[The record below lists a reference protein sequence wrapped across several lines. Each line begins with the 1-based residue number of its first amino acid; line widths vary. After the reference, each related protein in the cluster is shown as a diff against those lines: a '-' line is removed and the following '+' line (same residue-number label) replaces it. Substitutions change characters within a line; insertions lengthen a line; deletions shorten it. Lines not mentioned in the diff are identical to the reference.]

1 MRWWKSSA
9 RTGGS
14 QHSRREADEI
24 ESKEG
29 LCKNMQENDRPE
41 LSRFFDGWLA
51 ETRQIESENRK
62 RWQPG
67 GRREG
72 RGSHAESRRA
82 HDAVCV
88 PPIAQVIVD
97 PLVASLRVSLFIDP
111 EGRKKEKNKSMSK
124 SKKKDVH
131 ANLCKRR
138 RTRTGESGSVL
149 QRIGRA
155 RKYETETP
163 AGVSQCGN
171 RRPRYRRWRDT
182 HPPPPPTKE
191 GAWEEERKQE
201 GEGAARSPSLPWRAQ
216 WLSYRGT
223 LCISERG
230 RYST

>member
-1 MRWWKSSA
+1 MKGHGGLGSEAVRWWKSSA

-14 QHSRREADEI
+14 QHARCEADEI

-62 RWQPG
+62 RWQPR

-111 EGRKKEKNKSMSK
+111 EGRKKEKKTKTCRRPKRKTCTRTSASAGA
-124 SKKKDVH
+124 H
-131 ANLCKRR
+131 AQTKAGASYSESAGHENTKRR
-138 RTRTGESGSVL
+138 H
-149 QRIGRA
+149 QRG
-155 RKYETETP
+155 
-163 AGVSQCGN
+163 
-171 RRPRYRRWRDT
+171 
-182 HPPPPPTKE
+182 
-191 GAWEEERKQE
+191 
-201 GEGAARSPSLPWRAQ
+201 
-216 WLSYRGT
+216 
-223 LCISERG
+223 
-230 RYST
+230 